1 MGVLFPPD
9 IIPLAFAPNHQMR
22 PEHFGLFG
30 WVAQSLFRHPSRHP
44 RSMLTVHPTSDGSAR
59 LSARLQWSRFP
70 HRIASPSS
78 APTSPYHHRNSPA
91 ITLSTSP
98 PLPPLPNLVSP
109 FAAREERERELA
121 RAREESTRR
130 RRRKGRGG
138 EAPWG
143 RTRRTRRCSGRGWA
157 PRPAPRAPP
166 TPPKTAWS
174 VPFLRP
180 HLTSPPSLADLW
192 SRLLPPP
199 LDFPKAPPYLYIDRS
214 FPIEICD

>member
-109 FAAREERERELA
+109 FAAREERERESSLA
-121 RAREESTRR
+121 RAKNRRGGGGGRGEGERRHGEEPGVQGDAAGAAGLLVRRPGRHRLPRR
-130 RRRKGRGG
+130 RHGRSPSLG
-138 EAPWG
+138 
-143 RTRRTRRCSGRGWA
+143 
-157 PRPAPRAPP
+157 
-166 TPPKTAWS
+166 
-174 VPFLRP
+174 
-180 HLTSPPSLADLW
+180 LTSPHLPPSQIFGLVFF
-192 SRLLPPP
+192 LLP
-199 LDFPKAPPYLYIDRS
+199 
-214 FPIEICD
+214 

>member
-70 HRIASPSS
+70 HRIASHPPS

-109 FAAREERERELA
+109 FAAREERERESS
-121 RAREESTRR
+121 RARRIDEEEEEEGER
-130 RRRKGRGG
+130 GRGAMG
-138 EAPWG
+138 KNQAYKAMQRARLGSSSGAPG
-143 RTRRTRRCSGRGWA
+143 STD
-157 PRPAPRAPP
+157 
-166 TPPKTAWS
+166 
-174 VPFLRP
+174 
-180 HLTSPPSLADLW
+180 SPEDGMVGP
-192 SRLLPPP
+192 LP
-199 LDFPKAPPYLYIDRS
+199 
-214 FPIEICD
+214 